1 MKRYKIFF
9 FNKKYYIFNHA
20 ITSINIKKQIII
32 TNNKKQGKFNFLKI
46 KINFAKMMKKI
57 DVSK

>member
-1 MKRYKIFF
+1 MKRYKIYF
-9 FNKKYYIFNHA
+9 FNKKYYILNHA

-32 TNNKKQGKFNFLKI
+32 TNNKKQRKFNFLKI